1 MVVIEEVGLVVVEV
15 DLVVVEEG
23 DLVVVVEEVDLV
35 VVEEEV
41 YQTLSSGGTLD
52 KVPMLTEV
60 DEDPM
65 FGDIVVFVRI

>member
-1 MVVIEEVGLVVVEV
+1 MVVIEEVGLVVVEEV
-15 DLVVVEEG
+15 DL
-23 DLVVVVEEVDLV
+23 VVVEEVDLV

-41 YQTLSSGGTLD
+41 YQTLSSEDTLD

-65 FGDIVVFVRI
+65 FGDIVVFVGF